1 MNTTD
6 KRKESIKKA
15 RKSSNETNILKGC
28 LTFINTKSKK
38 AELKNKLIDELLK
51 TNLYNEIYD
60 KYNKYID
67 ETDDD
72 NDEEAIYKYM
82 SFQEFKILSS
92 FDFCRPEELI
102 NKREGF
108 YIQEIPL
115 NIS

>member
-60 KYNKYID
+60 KYYKYVD
-67 ETDDD
+67 ETEDD
-72 NDEEAIYKYM
+72 NDEEAIFKYI
-82 SFQEFKILSS
+82 SAQEFKILSS
-92 FDFCRPEELI
+92 FDFCTPEELK

-115 NIS
+115 NI